1 LVCHAELKGWILD
14 WIGKVNDDQMAWAF
28 NLIYNLWLARND
40 AREVQ
45 RIQDLGQIVQKVVAA
60 VEEWRNLKA
69 VAPRPTTR
77 VVERWRAPEA
87 SWVKVNTDGAYRQSE
102 GNGGGGVVIRDH
114 HGSFI
119 AGACHFF
126 THVADAERAELL
138 ACRRGMMLA
147 KEIQA
152 SKVILETDS
161 TGVMAKLRNEEKD
174 RSFHG
179 PLVEEIKELL
189 LGFRNSSVVAVRRT
203 ANGTAHDLAKV
214 GCENKTCRV
223 WLGDPPA
230 NIVNSLDLDV
240 SLMQ

>member
-1 LVCHAELKGWILD
+1 
-14 WIGKVNDDQMAWAF
+14 
-28 NLIYNLWLARND
+28 
-40 AREVQ
+40 
-45 RIQDLGQIVQKVVAA
+45 
-60 VEEWRNLKA
+60 
-69 VAPRPTTR
+69 
-77 VVERWRAPEA
+77 
-87 SWVKVNTDGAYRQSE
+87 
-102 GNGGGGVVIRDH
+102 VVIRDH

-138 ACRRGMMLA
+138 ACRRGLMLA

-161 TGVMAKLRNEEKD
+161 TGVMAKLRKEEKD

-189 LGFRNSSVVAVRRT
+189 LGFSNSSVVAVRRT

-230 NIVNSLDLDV
+230 NIVNYLVLDA